1 MKTTESLCDALS
13 SVGLLILYD
22 PPVHLCGR
30 LKAEER
36 CVPGIASSMAFS
48 LLFLW
53 SLEP

>member
-1 MKTTESLCDALS
+1 MHCQVAA
-13 SVGLLILYD
+13 GLLILYD

-36 CVPGIASSMAFS
+36 CLPGIASSMAFI

-53 SLEP
+53 NLEP